1 MEAKTST
8 SATSIFRYICLVC
21 ISLNI
26 LFWLSTNYYSGTIR
40 NSPHPKPIVRIVQSR
55 PQSSISSIKPSINT
69 TISPKKKFIL
79 TFDDPDTYQGP
90 VVEGWPPGKNRSL
103 PLYLRPIE
111 DTFLMR
117 PQKIGH
123 SCKLLV
129 VVHCRPNAFEGR
141 RGVRST
147 FGQYVKRDLA
157 GDTVIIFLIG
167 KQSLTRFEQTKLR
180 QEQATFGDILQVRI
194 DSIGITFSPAFS
206 LHFRQIWLTI
216 TTIWPSKHYSLSSI
230 FWTPPILRLGMKMA
244 TKLILQLRRSIW
256 SKSMTTPT
264 SIYLCSGKA

>member
-8 SATSIFRYICLVC
+8 SATSIFRYICCVC

-26 LFWLSTNYYSGTIR
+26 LFWGSTNYYTGTIR
-40 NSPHPKPIVRIVQSR
+40 NSPHPKPVVKIVQSK
-55 PQSSISSIKPSINT
+55 PQSSMSSINDT
-69 TISPKKKFIL
+69 VSPEKKFLL

-103 PLYLRPIE
+103 PLYLRPTE

-117 PQKIGH
+117 PQNIVQ

-129 VVHCRPNAFEGR
+129 IVHCRPNAFEGR

-167 KQSLTRFEQTKLR
+167 KHNGMTRFEQTKLR
-180 QEQATFGDILQVRI
+180 QEQNTFGDILQV
-194 DSIGITFSPAFS
+194 SGIVLAAAMYLKLHFSP
-206 LHFRQIWLTI
+206 HFRQT
-216 TTIWPSKHYSLSSI
+216 
-230 FWTPPILRLGMKMA
+230 
-244 TKLILQLRRSIW
+244 
-256 SKSMTTPT
+256 
-264 SIYLCSGKA
+264 